1 MNIKNLLRSFKT
13 KLLLECFLHASVIS
27 LMLGA
32 ISIFIISLVYHIL
45 LQETPLDLV
54 AIIGGGVF
62 ALSFLTL
69 FILRY
74 PTAKRVAARVDAMGL
89 QERASTML
97 EYQNENTPM
106 AQLQR
111 SDAVEHIRKTSPHQ
125 MPLVSSS
132 AHWILCLACICLA
145 LGMLVMPVNAFSS
158 EEMSTVEQQEQQQ
171 FIKDLIDQLREE
183 VKQAELEEQLQE
195 ELEQLIDQL
204 EQDLQSA
211 ETELDQAG
219 QIQEAIRDMEQLL
232 EESLTK
238 NQIGEALQKYELT
251 RPLGEAVSDGDAEK
265 VSSAMNDLESAL
277 VENTDLVRELSDTVA
292 AALADS
298 EVAEDDA
305 LYMAFNDF
313 SYTLLLL
320 DTTAEDFPENLS
332 AFFDDAEA
340 AILAALEQQNAIDQ
354 LMGEMEDTMEEAKD
368 EVLGIEPEETTAP
381 TEGESSEGGEEGSEG
396 TEPTEGEGSEGTEG
410 EESEGGEEG
419 SEGAEGQ
426 EPTEGEGSEGAEGE
440 GSEGAEGTE
449 GEGSEGGEGSGTGE
463 GEGMGSTMTEEIY
476 DPISGNVTYGD
487 VFAAYYAKY
496 LEALEAGEVPEDLQE
511 IMDQYF
517 GALD

>member
-1 MNIKNLLRSFKT
+1 MKIKPLLRTFKA
-13 KLLLECFLHASVIS
+13 KLLLECFLYAVVIS

-32 ISIFIISLVYHIL
+32 ISIFITSLVYHIL
-45 LQETPLDLV
+45 LQETPLVLA

-62 ALSFLTL
+62 VLSFLIL

-74 PTAKRVAARVDAMGL
+74 PTAKRVAARVDALGL

-97 EYQNENTPM
+97 EYQNENTPI
-106 AQLQR
+106 AQMQR
-111 SDAVEHIRKTSPHQ
+111 SDAVEHIRKTSPRQ
-125 MPLVSSS
+125 MPLVSSR
-132 AHWILCLACICLA
+132 AHWVLCLACICLA

-158 EEMSTVEQQEQQQ
+158 EGMPTTQELEQQQ

-195 ELEQLIDQL
+195 ALDQIIDQL

-211 ETELDQAG
+211 DTELDQAG
-219 QIQEAIRDMEQLL
+219 EIQEAIRDMEQLL
-232 EESLTK
+232 EETLTK
-238 NQIGEALQKYELT
+238 NQIGEALQKHQLT
-251 RPLGEAVSDGDAEK
+251 RPLGEAVSEGNAEK
-265 VSSAMNDLESAL
+265 VSAAMNDLENAL
-277 VENTDLVRELSDTVA
+277 AENTDLLKELSDTIA
-292 AALADS
+292 AALVDS
-298 EVAEDDA
+298 GVAEDDG
-305 LYMAFNDF
+305 LYTAFNDF

-320 DTTAEDFPENLS
+320 DITGEDFPENLS
-332 AFFDDAEA
+332 AVFDDSEA

-354 LMGEMEDTMEEAKD
+354 LMGEMEETMEEAKD
-368 EVLGIEPEETTAP
+368 EALGIEPEETTEP
-381 TEGESSEGGEEGSEG
+381 TEGESSEGAEGEESEG
-396 TEPTEGEGSEGTEG
+396 GEESSEGTEG

-419 SEGAEGQ
+419 SEGTEGQ

-440 GSEGAEGTE
+440 S
-449 GEGSEGGEGSGTGE
+449 SEGGEGGEGSAGGE

-476 DPISGNVTYGD
+476 DPISGNVAYGD